1 MCLYLLKHGLLKLV
15 PLILGSTIEGK
26 SLYIVAVSLMET
38 FVSDPSLFDSHRS
51 KLLSLFLLSDNV
63 GFIFRNVLQISFYIE
78 YPHNNSD
85 EFNVY
90 F

>member
-1 MCLYLLKHGLLKLV
+1 MCLYLLKHSLLKLV
-15 PLILGSTIEGK
+15 SLILGSTIEGK

-38 FVSDPSLFDSHRS
+38 FVSDPSLFDSTVLKFYLCLYYQTMSVLYSEMFYR
-51 KLLSLFLLSDNV
+51 FL
-63 GFIFRNVLQISFYIE
+63 FYIE
-78 YPHNNSD
+78 YPHNSSD